1 MLGTKNGSGFDWIT
15 YQELADEVK
24 QASGGLRALGVQK
37 GDRVAL
43 VSDNRKEWA
52 VIAFATFSL
61 GAVLVPMYQ
70 AQMASEWE
78 FIVRDAE
85 AVVAIG
91 ADEPLVEKL
100 TEIAS
105 RVPTLKHI
113 LGLSLSA
120 DNTSSY
126 AHLVT
131 HAPIT
136 ASEEVTPEDLASII
150 YTSGTTGAPK
160 GVCLTHMNLSTNV
173 SDALQRFDFR
183 EGDVSLAFL
192 PWAHV
197 FGQTC
202 ELYSLIGAGAA
213 LALNDQIPQL
223 VANLAVARPS
233 VLVAVPRIFNR
244 IYEGVN
250 AQMREK
256 PSWVRALFSRSLEIA
271 AQQRDGKSVSLW
283 ERCLLAVGDRLIF
296 SKVRARFGGR
306 LRFVVSGSAA
316 LSPVVARFIDALG
329 IDVFEG
335 YGLTETSPAVAANYP
350 GHRRIGTVGPPF
362 PSVEVTID
370 TSACDEPGQGEICVK
385 GPSVMRGYYNRP
397 EETAKVLSADGV
409 FRTGDMGV
417 IEEDG
422 FLRITGRIKE
432 QYKLETGKY
441 VVPSPLEEE
450 LKLSPY
456 IINLMIHGANRP
468 YNVALVVVQLEAV
481 QSWAKQRGLSAEP
494 LLDAPEVK
502 QLILGEL
509 AKYSADFKSYER
521 VKNVALIAEDFT
533 TENGLLTP
541 KMSLKRRNV
550 AVKYGELFESLYD

>member
-24 QASGGLRALGVQK
+24 RASGGLRALGVQK

-43 VSDNRKEWA
+43 ISDNRKEWA
-52 VIAFATFSL
+52 VIAFATFGL

-70 AQMASEWE
+70 AQIATEWE
-78 FIVRDAE
+78 FIIRDAE

-91 ADEPLVEKL
+91 ADEPLVAKL

-113 LGLSLSA
+113 LGLSLPA
-120 DNTSSY
+120 EEISSY
-126 AHLVT
+126 AHLIT

-136 ASEEVTPEDLASII
+136 APADVAPEDLASII

-160 GVCLTHMNLSTNV
+160 GVCLTHRNLSTNV

-271 AQQRDGKSVSLW
+271 AQQRDGKSVGLR

-370 TSACDEPGQGEICVK
+370 SSACDEPGQGEICVK

-456 IINLMIHGANRP
+456 IINLMIHGANKP

-481 QSWAKQRGLSAEP
+481 QSWAKERGLSEEP
-494 LLDAPEVK
+494 LLEAPEVK
-502 QLILGEL
+502 QLILDEL

-533 TENGLLTP
+533 TENGFLTP

-550 AVKYGELFESLYD
+550 ATKYGELLESLYD